1 LVPAVCLRFHSSKGK
16 EFIVPSD
23 REITV
28 SVPAFG
34 DKIEFA
40 AMDGFDEIGAPF
52 RYDLIVVSEDLELSA
67 ADVLGTAA
75 TILVAGDPK
84 RYFNGFVAEF
94 ALDDIRNDKAH
105 YRLTLVP
112 WIWFLSLRTDNRI
125 FQMKS
130 VVEIVEAVFGIYPD
144 AKFDK
149 RLSGSYPPR
158 DYCVQYGESDLDFV
172 QRLLE
177 HEGIFYV
184 FEHEDGAH
192 RLILCD
198 DNGNFTPAPGCETL
212 PYEPDSRVSFKEG
225 DFITAW
231 RPMSMVRSGVYVQTD
246 YDFTKP
252 SADLM
257 SKSAKPLGHAQDAGE
272 LYHYPGTYTDLGRGE
287 TLSALRLD
295 EAQAPQRRVAA
306 AGTARPLWSGRSF
319 KLDLFP
325 RAAENDEYYV
335 LRADYRLWDA
345 QYRSGQTAGEEGYA
359 VSLALAPTSVA
370 YRPPRRTPKPVM
382 KGPQTAIVVG
392 PGGEEIFT
400 DEYARVKVQF
410 HWDRLGGRDEN
421 TTCFIRVSQ
430 TWAGAGWGFIQIPRI
445 GQEVIV
451 DFLEGDP
458 DQPIITGRVYNAE
471 QMPPY
476 GLPGS
481 ATQSGWKSNSSPGGG
496 GWNELRFEDKAGSE
510 EVYFQAQKDHNEL
523 VKNNEAR
530 TIGNDFA
537 EDVGHD
543 AQQSV
548 GNDRT
553 ESVGHDKSTSV
564 GNNRTVSIGVNDTE
578 TVGSN
583 RSLSVGS
590 NETISVGSNSTETI
604 GVNHAQTVGVAQEIT
619 VGGPR
624 VDTVGATEAR
634 TVGISQTMTI
644 GTSRDVTVGAAQTHT
659 VGADDTWSVGAKQ
672 AIAVGADQSTSVG
685 ANQSNSI
692 AADQSWDVGGG
703 QTTKVGKDAMLE
715 VAAKMGVKVGA
726 TYLLDVADEITLKC
740 GAASIVMKKD
750 GTITIDGKDITVN
763 GSGKI
768 GVKASSDITMK
779 GSKIN
784 QN

>member
-1 LVPAVCLRFHSSKGK
+1 MPT
-16 EFIVPSD
+16 D

-34 DKIEFA
+34 DKVAFA
-40 AMDGFDEIGAPF
+40 RMEGHDEISQTF
-52 RYDLIVVSEDLELSA
+52 RYALSVVSDDLDLKA
-67 ADVLGTAA
+67 ADVLGTQA
-75 TILVAGDPK
+75 TITVTGDPE
-84 RYFNGFVAEF
+84 RHFNGFVAEF
-94 ALDDIRNDKAH
+94 ALTDIRDEKAH

-112 WIWFLSLRTDNRI
+112 WLWFLSLKADNRI
-125 FQMKS
+125 FQNQS
-130 VVEIVEAVFGIYPD
+130 VVDIVEAVFGDYPE
-144 AKFDK
+144 AQVEK
-149 RLSGSYPPR
+149 RLKSSYPPR
-158 DYCVQYGESDLDFV
+158 DYCVQYGESDLTFV

-177 HEGIFYV
+177 HEGMFYF
-184 FEHEDGAH
+184 FEHADGEH
-192 RLILCD
+192 RLILAD
-198 DNGNFTPAPGCETL
+198 DNTTMKPAPRAKTL
-212 PYEPDSRVSFKEG
+212 SYESDSRISFKEG

-231 RPMSMVRSGVYVQTD
+231 LPASAVRSGKYAHTD
-246 YDFTKP
+246 YDFLKP
-252 SADLM
+252 SSDLM
-257 SKSAKPLGHAQDAGE
+257 AKASSPLGHKQDAAE
-272 LYHYPGTYTDLGRGE
+272 QYHYPGNYIEHGRGDD
-287 TLSALRLD
+287 LSAIRL
-295 EAQAPQRRVAA
+295 EELQSPHRRIAA

-319 KLDLFP
+319 TLELFP
-325 RAAENDEYYV
+325 REEENDSYIV
-335 LRADYRLWDA
+335 LRADYELWDA
-345 QYRSGQTAGEEGYA
+345 QYRTGQAPGDQGYA
-359 VSLALAPTSVA
+359 VSLRLAPASLP
-370 YRPPRRTPKPVM
+370 YRPERLTPKPVM
-382 KGPQTAIVVG
+382 KGPQTAVVVG

-476 GLPGS
+476 GLPGN

-496 GWNELRFEDKAGSE
+496 GWNELRFEDKKGSE
-510 EVYFQAQKDHNEL
+510 EVYFQAEKDHNEL

-553 ESVGHDKSTSV
+553 ESVGNDKSTSV
-564 GNNRTVSIGVNDTE
+564 GNNRTVSIGVDDTE

-583 RSLSVGS
+583 RSLTVGS
-590 NETISVGSNSTETI
+590 NETIGIGANSTETI
-604 GVNHAQTVGVAQEIT
+604 GQNHSQSVGINQSISVTAARM
-619 VGGPR
+619 V
-624 VDTVGATEAR
+624 TVGATETKA
-634 TVGISQTMTI
+634 VGLAQTI
-644 GTSRDVTVGAAQTHT
+644 GVGNKRSVTVGAAQSHNI
-659 VGADDTWSVGAKQ
+659 VADDSWSVGSNQ
-672 AIAVGADQSTSVG
+672 TIQIAS
-685 ANQSNSI
+685 NQSLS
-692 AADQSWDVGGG
+692 VGGG
-703 QTTKVGKDAMLE
+703 QTNKIGKDQASEIGGSQATKVGKDEALE

-726 TYLLDVADEITLKC
+726 SYALDVADEIAIKC
-740 GAASIVMKKD
+740 GSSAIVMKSD
-750 GTITIDGKDITVN
+750 GTITIEGKDITIK

-768 GVKASSDITMK
+768 NVKAGGEITMK